1 MQKAKGKRQNLAHV
15 WLRTLH
21 ALLPIS
27 RSGRPAARSALS
39 VCFILALL
47 LLAPIP
53 AQAQPRDPTEGVAF
67 DQKLDALVPLDLSFV
82 DEQGQAVRLGDY
94 FAGGKPVVLVLS
106 YYECPMLCSLV
117 REGLVQSLQ
126 QVPLDVGR
134 DFSVVNVSIDPLET
148 PMMAGNVKNAVI
160 SRYNRPG
167 TDAGW
172 HFLTGT
178 QDSIKQLADAIGFQY
193 VYDETI
199 DQYAHAAGITV
210 LTPTGHVSR
219 YFYGIEYNA
228 SDLRLGLVESSS
240 NQIGTAVDQLLLLC
254 YHYDPVTGR
263 YTGLVMTILRTLGA
277 LTVVGIIALIVI
289 LSRGSGRPG
298 QPHGPAQAFG

>member
-1 MQKAKGKRQNLAHV
+1 MQNRARA
-15 WLRTLH
+15 WLRATH
-21 ALLPIS
+21 TPVARS
-27 RSGRPAARSALS
+27 RSGLPAARAALS
-39 VCFILALL
+39 LFSILAFL

-67 DQKLDALVPLDLSFV
+67 DQKLDTLVPLDVPFV

-94 FAGGKPVVLVLS
+94 FADGKPVVLVLS

-134 DFSVVNVSIDPLET
+134 HFNVVNVSIDPLET

-210 LTPTGHVSR
+210 LTPTGHISR

-263 YTGLVMTILRTLGA
+263 YTGLVMTILRTFGA
-277 LTVVGIIALIVI
+277 LTVVGLIALIVI

-298 QPHGPAQAFG
+298 RPHGPAQAFG